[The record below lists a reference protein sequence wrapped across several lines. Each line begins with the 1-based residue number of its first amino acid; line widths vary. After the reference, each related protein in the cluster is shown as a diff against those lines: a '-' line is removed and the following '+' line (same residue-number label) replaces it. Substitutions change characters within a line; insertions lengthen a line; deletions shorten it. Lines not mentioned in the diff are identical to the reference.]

1 MKQPFSIKLQLYL
14 IFAVLCAV
22 TAAMIYYKV
31 KYMGFRF
38 KPQVKTEL
46 WQIEARISFYGQNQ
60 PVTVKMTTPDNPPG
74 YSIQSELS
82 PVRRYKFTTEEEDG
96 IRRAVWTCP
105 KVTGIQRLYYMVK
118 VFKSSQGT
126 TGFDVT
132 DNEPTP
138 LPQLP
143 LWKDTA
149 AVAVKQ
155 IIKKA
160 RGKDTTDEEFVSNV
174 IRMLNEPKNPQVN
187 ALLIKPVGD
196 DTKYDL
202 FSKLMAKEKY
212 PTRKIQ
218 GVFLR
223 QGAKWQNP
231 NLLAEVYYD
240 KSWHIFNLETGAAG
254 LPGNFLVFRRGGISL
269 FDVIGARNSKI
280 RFSVTK
286 SVISANKLYPARAK
300 KAGGGLWLYFS
311 VYSLPAAEQ
320 NAFKK
325 LVMIPLGI
333 LIIVLLRNVVGI
345 NTMGTFMPVLLTLA
359 FMETKLVPGLLLFSV
374 ILIVGLSIRFYLS
387 RLNLLLTPRISSV
400 VILVIILMMAVSV
413 ISFHAGLHEG
423 LTVTFFPLIIIAWTI
438 ERSSIIWEE
447 DGPVTALKQLGASVG
462 AGVLCYLAMGDFY
475 VQHIMYSFMELNL
488 VVMGIIL
495 LLGTYTGYRLTELHR
510 FASLVKK

>member
-1 MKQPFSIKLQLYL
+1 MKQPFSIKIQLCL
-14 IFAVLCAV
+14 IFIVLCTVA
-22 TAAMIYYKV
+22 AAMVYYKV

-38 KPQVKTEL
+38 KPKAEAEL
-46 WQIEARISFYGQNQ
+46 WQVEARITFSGQNQ
-60 PVTVKMTTPDNPPG
+60 PVTVKLSTPDDPPG
-74 YSIQSELS
+74 YSVQSELS
-82 PVRRYKFTTEEEDG
+82 PVRRFKFQTEDEDG
-96 IRRAVWTCP
+96 VRRAVWTCP
-105 KVTGIQRLYYMVK
+105 KVSGIQRLYYMTK
-118 VFKSSQGT
+118 IFKSDIGKSKFLEQ
-126 TGFDVT
+126 DS
-132 DNEPTP
+132 EPTE
-138 LPQLP
+138 LPELP

-149 AVAVKQ
+149 AVAVEQ
-155 IIKKA
+155 ILKKA
-160 RGKDTTDEEFVSNV
+160 RDKDTTDEEFVANI
-174 IRMLNEPKNPQVN
+174 IRMLNEPNN
-187 ALLIKPVGD
+187 AQANVLLIKPVGD
-196 DTKYDL
+196 AAKYDL
-202 FSKLMAKEKY
+202 LSKLLAKAKY

-223 QGAKWQNP
+223 QGSKWQNP
-231 NLLAEVYYD
+231 NLLVEVYYD
-240 KSWHIFNLETGAAG
+240 KSWHIFNLENGSVG

-269 FDVIGARNSKI
+269 FDVIGAKNSKI

-300 KAGGGLWLYFS
+300 EAGGGLWLYFS

-333 LIIVLLRNVVGI
+333 LIIVLLRNVIGV

-359 FMETKLVPGLLLFSV
+359 FMETKLIPGLLLFSV

-400 VILVIILMMAVSV
+400 VILVIIMMMAVSV

-447 DGPVTALKQLGASVG
+447 DGPLIALKQLAASVG
-462 AGVLCYLAMGDFY
+462 AGVLCYLVMGDRY
-475 VQHIMYSFMELNL
+475 VQHVMYSFMELNL
-488 VVMGIIL
+488 VVMGVIL